1 MKKFKFLLVVLTL
14 TFLCGCGKTKSSNVI
29 EKFKDK
35 TDRDTIDQI
44 REKHESLKNITALY
58 LET

>member
-1 MKKFKFLLVVLTL
+1 MVIQFKPAPLQY
-14 TFLCGCGKTKSSNVI
+14 GIKYKSSGV
-29 EKFKDK
+29 EEFKDK